1 VETAI
6 EARSVRKH
14 YRGAERPALDG
25 FDLRVAAG
33 SVCALLGRNGAGK
46 TTAVRILTTLLAM
59 DDGTATVAGHD
70 VRTDGDGV
78 RRAIGL
84 VGQNAAVDEI
94 LGGRANLVLFGR
106 LRGLA
111 KPAAR
116 ARADELITRFG
127 LDDAADRAVGT
138 YSGGMRRRLD
148 LAASLVVPPSV
159 LFVDEPTT
167 GLDPDARREVWGTV
181 RRLVDDGVTVLL
193 TTQYLEEA
201 EELAGHVAMLRDGRV
216 VLEGSPAELT
226 SLVGDTR
233 VEATFA
239 PAGDAAAGDAAAG
252 DAAGAARGAEPYAV
266 GPVAV
271 GPPTADG
278 VTVAVPVADA
288 VAVTRLCAAWAADG
302 LEPRDVAVRR
312 PTLDDVFVHV
322 NRTVEEVR

>member
-1 VETAI
+1 MDAAI
-6 EARSVRKH
+6 EARAVRKH
-14 YRGAERPALDG
+14 YRGTERPALDG
-25 FDLRVAAG
+25 FDLRVAPG

-59 DDGTATVAGHD
+59 DDGSATVAGHD
-70 VRTDGDGV
+70 VRTGGDGV

-106 LRGLA
+106 LRGLPKA
-111 KPAAR
+111 AAR
-116 ARADELITRFG
+116 ARADELIGRFG

-167 GLDPDARREVWGTV
+167 GLDPDARRDVWATV

-201 EELAGHVAMLRDGRV
+201 DELADHVAMLRDGRV

-226 SLVGDTR
+226 SLVGETR
-233 VEATFA
+233 VEARFA
-239 PAGDAAAGDAAAG
+239 TADDAAAAGRAAG
-252 DAAGAARGAEPYAV
+252 PYAV
-266 GPVAV
+266 GPVDVA
-271 GPPTADG
+271 G
-278 VTVAVPVADA
+278 VTVAVPVPDA
-288 VAVTRLCAAWAADG
+288 GAVTTFCAALAMAG
-302 LEPRDVAVRR
+302 LRPEDVAVRR
-312 PTLDDVFVHV
+312 PTLDDVFTHV
-322 NRTVEEVR
+322 NTPEEAR

>member
-1 VETAI
+1 MGAAI
-6 EARSVRKH
+6 EARAVRKH

-25 FDLRVAAG
+25 FDLRVEAG
-33 SVCALLGRNGAGK
+33 TVCALLGRNGAGK
-46 TTAVRILTTLLAM
+46 TTAVRILTTLLDF
-59 DDGTATVAGHD
+59 DDGAATVAGHD
-70 VRTDGDGV
+70 VRSGGDGV

-106 LRGLA
+106 LRGLS
-111 KPAAR
+111 KTAAR
-116 ARADELITRFG
+116 DRAAELITRFG
-127 LDDAADRAVGT
+127 LDNAAGRAVGT

-167 GLDPDARREVWGTV
+167 GLDPDARREVWATV

-201 EELAGHVAMLRDGRV
+201 DELADHVAMLRDGRV

-233 VEATFA
+233 VEATFGS
-239 PAGDAAAGDAAAG
+239 PADAAA
-252 DAAGAARGAEPYAV
+252 AARVARPHAV
-266 GPVAV
+266 GPVH
-271 GPPTADG
+271 
-278 VTVAVPVADA
+278 VTGASVAVPVADA
-288 VAVTRLCAAWAADG
+288 AAVTRLCAALAGAGVAPVD
-302 LEPRDVAVRR
+302 LAVRR
-312 PTLDDVFVHV
+312 PTLDDVFTHV
-322 NRTVEEVR
+322 NTEGAR

>member
-1 VETAI
+1 METAI

-14 YRGAERPALDG
+14 YRGTERPALDG

-46 TTAVRILTTLLAM
+46 TTAVRILTTLLTM
-59 DDGTATVAGHD
+59 DDGAATVAGHD
-70 VRTDGDGV
+70 VRADGDGV

-106 LRGLA
+106 LRGLSKA
-111 KPAAR
+111 AAR
-116 ARADELITRFG
+116 ARAAELITRFG
-127 LDDAADRAVGT
+127 LDEAADRAVGT

-167 GLDPDARREVWGTV
+167 GLDPDARRDVWGTV

-201 EELAGHVAMLRDGRV
+201 EELADHVAMLRDGRV

-233 VEATFA
+233 VEAVLPSTD
-239 PAGDAAAGDAAAG
+239 DAAA
-252 DAAGAARGAEPYAV
+252 AARTAEAHAV
-266 GPVAV
+266 GPVV
-271 GPPTADG
+271 VDG
-278 VTVAVPVADA
+278 VSVAVPVADA
-288 VAVTRLCAAWAADG
+288 VAVTRLCGAWSAAG
-302 LEPRDVAVRR
+302 VEPRDVAVRR

-322 NRTVEEVR
+322 NRTAEEVAR

>member
-1 VETAI
+1 METAI

-70 VRTDGDGV
+70 VRADGDGV

-106 LRGLA
+106 LRGLSKA
-111 KPAAR
+111 AAR
-116 ARADELITRFG
+116 ARAAELITRFG

-148 LAASLVVPPSV
+148 LAASLVLAPSV

-233 VEATFA
+233 VEATFE
-239 PAGDAAAGDAAAG
+239 PAAADV
-252 DAAGAARGAEPYAV
+252 AGAAARVAEPYAV

-271 GPPTADG
+271 SRS
-278 VTVAVPVADA
+278 TVAVPVADA
-288 VAVTRLCAAWAADG
+288 VAATRVCGAWAREG
-302 LEPRDVAVRR
+302 LEPHDVAVRR
-312 PTLDDVFVHV
+312 PTLDDVFMHV
-322 NRTVEEVR
+322 NRTVSEEAR

>member
-1 VETAI
+1 METAI

-25 FDLRVAAG
+25 FDLRVAPG

-59 DDGTATVAGHD
+59 DGGTATVAGHD
-70 VRTDGDGV
+70 VRSDGDGV

-106 LRGLA
+106 LRGLSKA
-111 KPAAR
+111 AAR

-127 LDDAADRAVGT
+127 LDHAAERAVGT

-167 GLDPDARREVWGTV
+167 GLDPDARREVWATI

-239 PAGDAAAGDAAAG
+239 PTGAAGVTEAAA
-252 DAAGAARGAEPYAV
+252 RVAESYAV

-271 GPPTADG
+271 DG

-288 VAVTRLCAAWAADG
+288 VAVTRLCGAWAAEG
-302 LEPRDVAVRR
+302 LEPHDVAVRR
-312 PTLDDVFVHV
+312 PTLDDVFMHV
-322 NRTVEEVR
+322 NRTVSEEAR

>member
-1 VETAI
+1 VDTAI

-33 SVCALLGRNGAGK
+33 TVCALLGRNGAGK
-46 TTAVRILTTLLAM
+46 TTAVRILTTLLTM
-59 DDGTATVAGHD
+59 DDGTATVAGRD
-70 VRTDGDGV
+70 VRADGDGV
-78 RRAIGL
+78 RRSIGL

-94 LGGRANLVLFGR
+94 LSGRANLVLFGR

-116 ARADELITRFG
+116 ARADELITRYG
-127 LDDAADRAVGT
+127 LDDAAERPVGT

-201 EELAGHVAMLRDGRV
+201 DELADHVAMLRDGRV

-239 PAGDAAAGDAAAG
+239 PGSREAAAAAA
-252 DAAGAARGAEPYAV
+252 RLAEAHAV

-271 GPPTADG
+271 AGA
-278 VTVAVPVADA
+278 TVAVPVADA
-288 VAVTRLCAAWAADG
+288 VAVTRLCGAWAAAG
-302 LEPRDVAVRR
+302 LEPQDVAVRR

-322 NRTVEEVR
+322 NRTAEEVAR

>member
-1 VETAI
+1 V
-6 EARSVRKH
+6 
-14 YRGAERPALDG
+14 
-25 FDLRVAAG
+25 
-33 SVCALLGRNGAGK
+33 
-46 TTAVRILTTLLAM
+46 

-70 VRTDGDGV
+70 VRADGDGV

-106 LRGLA
+106 LRGLTKA
-111 KPAAR
+111 AAR

-127 LDDAADRAVGT
+127 LDDAAERAVGT

-167 GLDPDARREVWGTV
+167 GLDPDARREVWATI
-181 RRLVDDGVTVLL
+181 RRLVGDGVTVLL

-201 EELAGHVAMLRDGRV
+201 EELAGHVAMLREGRV

-226 SLVGDTR
+226 ALVGDTR
-233 VEATFA
+233 VEAAFA
-239 PAGDAAAGDAAAG
+239 PGFEGAAARAAEAH
-252 DAAGAARGAEPYAV
+252 AV

-271 GPPTADG
+271 RG

-288 VAVTRLCAAWAADG
+288 VAVTRLCGAWAAGG

-322 NRTVEEVR
+322 NRPVSEEVR

>member
-1 VETAI
+1 MDAAI
-6 EARSVRKH
+6 EARAVRKH

-70 VRTDGDGV
+70 VRADGDGV

-94 LGGRANLVLFGR
+94 LGGRANLMLFGR

-111 KPAAR
+111 KAAAR

-127 LDDAADRAVGT
+127 LSDAAERAVGT

-167 GLDPDARREVWGTV
+167 GLDPDARREVWATV

-201 EELAGHVAMLRDGRV
+201 DELADHVAMLRDGRV

-226 SLVGDTR
+226 SLVGETR
-233 VEATFA
+233 VEVRFATA
-239 PAGDAAAGDAAAG
+239 DDAAAAG
-252 DAAGAARGAEPYAV
+252 RAAEPYAV
-266 GPVAV
+266 GPVDV
-271 GPPTADG
+271 TGT
-278 VTVAVPVADA
+278 TVAVPVADA
-288 VAVTRLCAAWAADG
+288 GAVTGFCAALAAAG
-302 LEPRDVAVRR
+302 LEPEHVAVRR

-322 NRTVEEVR
+322 NTVEGEAR

>member
-1 VETAI
+1 MDAAI
-6 EARSVRKH
+6 EARAVRKH

-33 SVCALLGRNGAGK
+33 TVCALLGRNGAGK

-59 DDGTATVAGHD
+59 DDGTAVVAGHD
-70 VRTDGDGV
+70 LRADGDGV

-111 KPAAR
+111 KVAAR
-116 ARADELITRFG
+116 ARADELISRFG
-127 LDDAADRAVGT
+127 LSDAAERAVGT

-167 GLDPDARREVWGTV
+167 GLDPDARREVWATV
-181 RRLVDDGVTVLL
+181 RRLVGDGVTVLL

-201 EELAGHVAMLRDGRV
+201 DELADHVAMLRDGRV
-216 VLEGSPAELT
+216 VLEGSPAQLT

-233 VEATFA
+233 VEARFGSA
-239 PAGDAAAGDAAAG
+239 DDAAAAGRAAG
-252 DAAGAARGAEPYAV
+252 PYAV
-266 GPVAV
+266 GPVDVSGA
-271 GPPTADG
+271 G
-278 VTVAVPVADA
+278 VAVPVADA
-288 VAVTRLCAAWAADG
+288 GGITGYCAALAGAG
-302 LEPRDVAVRR
+302 LAPVDLAVRR

-322 NRTVEEVR
+322 NTVSEEAR